1 MSNGGVEEQQEEAPE
16 LHFGAISDNQ
26 LNLTILSRISAAFS
40 QEEAEP
46 YFKASSSA
54 QYSKIPHFF
63 YIRLLFSV
71 DVEDVG

>member
-16 LHFGAISDNQ
+16 LHFGAISDNK
-26 LNLTILSRISAAFS
+26 LNLTILSRVSAAFS

-46 YFKASSSA
+46 WFKAASFT
-54 QYSKIPHFF
+54 QQSKIPHFLD
-63 YIRLLFSV
+63 IRLLLYV